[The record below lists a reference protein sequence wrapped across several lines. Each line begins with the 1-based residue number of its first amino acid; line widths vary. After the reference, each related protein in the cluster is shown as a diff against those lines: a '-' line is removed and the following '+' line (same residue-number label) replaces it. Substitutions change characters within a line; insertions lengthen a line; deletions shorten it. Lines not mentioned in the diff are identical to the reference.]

1 VSDRTVGVDAEPLA
15 RGIDPAFYRRVLTP
29 EEAEWLRA
37 EPGRQFSWLWTR
49 KESVMKACGLGLT
62 LSPSGFSVL
71 GSSVTLGEDVYTL
84 HSSVIS
90 GHAAATAALR
100 PEPFAHTPSRCRRCW
115 DHVRRIRHMANG
127 QVCLRRGEDSAVR
140 AGACWIFDNEI
151 DWADDV
157 CRDGDVVDVLDSRMR
172 FLARG
177 FFNARSHITV
187 RVLTLDE
194 RPRRST
200 ASFSAAASRPR
211 GSSAAASGFPTP
223 AASSSAR
230 RTACPA

>member
-1 VSDRTVGVDAEPLA
+1 MQELYYTDARDLSPFYEQALELLTPERREKTLRLRRYPDRLCSLAAGLLLRKYLGVTGPVPLAPSGKPELPGGLPFSLSHGGFLALLAVSDRTVGVDAEPLA

-100 PEPFAHTPSRCRRCW
+100 PEPFAQHAVSVQALLGSR
-115 DHVRRIRHMANG
+115 
-127 QVCLRRGEDSAVR
+127 
-140 AGACWIFDNEI
+140 
-151 DWADDV
+151 
-157 CRDGDVVDVLDSRMR
+157 
-172 FLARG
+172 
-177 FFNARSHITV
+177 
-187 RVLTLDE
+187 
-194 RPRRST
+194 
-200 ASFSAAASRPR
+200 
-211 GSSAAASGFPTP
+211 
-223 AASSSAR
+223 
-230 RTACPA
+230 